1 LEDFNT
7 LASSLAAGLGDLR
20 GCLILSRDGLV
31 LGSSPA
37 DAESSLTPAWVR
49 FAALGDTERGFV
61 QFGVE
66 SWCYVRRGPYAAFA
80 IAGPGARP
88 GLVLDQMDQAL
99 LAAEQGRARHE
110 GFVAR
115 VEATPPTTRPRT
127 HLHPEPAH
135 GKEPVVID
143 VPRTP
148 ATVEASTDLPTAPDR
163 DLGFGPLPR
172 MFDTRPADDPAAP
185 ARTTDAPAAPPTEH
199 EQPWADV
206 ETAASEPELALDL
219 DLAEERSYEP
229 RPELE
234 PADEPSGSDQP
245 VDPSDPAT
253 EGRPTTPETA
263 PWDGG
268 PERWE
273 SESDEPDD
281 VDRFSLAQEFGQLL
295 QRGEDPADG

>member
-1 LEDFNT
+1 LEEFTT
-7 LASSLAAGLGDLR
+7 LASSLTAGIGDLR

-37 DAESSLTPAWVR
+37 DAEPNLTPAWVK
-49 FAALGDTERGFV
+49 FAALGDTERGFA

-115 VEATPPTTRPRT
+115 AEATPPTTRPRT
-127 HLHPEPAH
+127 LLHPEPTH

-148 ATVEASTDLPTAPDR
+148 AAAEASTDAPPALDR
-163 DLGFGPLPR
+163 DLGFGALPR
-172 MFDTRPADDPAAP
+172 LFETRPADDPAAP
-185 ARTTDAPAAPPTEH
+185 TGTTDAPATPVAEPGPA
-199 EQPWADV
+199 WGDV
-206 ETAASEPELALDL
+206 ETAASQPEPAWGDVETAASGPDL
-219 DLAEERSYEP
+219 DLADQHSGASDQDVDVSDEAPES
-229 RPELE
+229 RP
-234 PADEPSGSDQP
+234 PAPEPSP
-245 VDPSDPAT
+245 WEVAPDP
-253 EGRPTTPETA
+253 
-263 PWDGG
+263 
-268 PERWE
+268 WE
-273 SESDEPDD
+273 AASDEPDD

>member
-1 LEDFNT
+1 MEDFNT
-7 LASSLAAGLGDLR
+7 LASSLAAGIGDLR

-37 DAESSLTPAWVR
+37 DAESSLTPAWVK

-80 IAGPGARP
+80 IAGAGARP

-127 HLHPEPAH
+127 FLHPEPTP

-148 ATVEASTDLPTAPDR
+148 AHVEASTDPPTAPDR

-172 MFDTRPADDPAAP
+172 MFETRPADDPVAP
-185 ARTTDAPAAPPTEH
+185 TGTSDAPATPVAEP
-199 EQPWADV
+199 EQAWADV
-206 ETAASEPELALDL
+206 ETVASEPESDL
-219 DLAEERSYEP
+219 DLEQERSFESPPEP
-229 RPELE
+229 ETAGE
-234 PADEPSGSDQP
+234 PNASEPDVDRDDE
-245 VDPSDPAT
+245 AT
-253 EGRPTTPETA
+253 EGRPSAPEPS
-263 PWDGG
+263 PWEGG
-268 PERWE
+268 QDPWE
-273 SESDEPDD
+273 AGSDEPED
-281 VDRFSLAQEFGQLL
+281 VDVFSLAREFGQLL